1 VIEEI
6 NFSTEAKMAGFK
18 KKMDDLEAKINEK

>member
-6 NFSTEAKMAGFK
+6 KFSTESKISGLT